1 MTMTQSVDEKLKAFA
16 VKHNFAR
23 RIGGAETHW
32 YFIEGAQ
39 AFERGLYI
47 ASTLSFVNG
56 IESSIRAIL
65 MYMDQGF
72 ENTDLTGSVLSNA
85 LLKKAQRAGLDV
97 GLLAFQNEDNFEQKL
112 GNKRT
117 PVELVRHRNNL
128 CHGNVFEYIQ
138 TVPETEDRIFTPEFL
153 APVASEI
160 NELSKKW
167 SKEVARFKSEWLKD

>member
-1 MTMTQSVDEKLKAFA
+1 MTQSVDEKFKAFA
-16 VKHNFAR
+16 VKHNFVH
-23 RIGGAETHW
+23 RIDGAESHW

-39 AFERGLYI
+39 AFESGLYI
-47 ASTLSFVNG
+47 ASTLSFLNG

-65 MYMDQGF
+65 MYLDQGF
-72 ENTDLTGSVLSNA
+72 ENTDLTGSVLSNG
-85 LLKKAQRAGLDV
+85 LLTRAQNVGLDV
-97 GLLAFQNEDNFEQKL
+97 GLLAFQNEADFTEKL

-138 TVPETEDRIFTPEFL
+138 EVPETGERIFIPEFL

-160 NELSKKW
+160 RDLSEKW
-167 SKEVARFKSEWLKD
+167 SKEVARFKSEWPED